1 MSFRKY
7 VLFRSC
13 IESTG
18 DRERFLVVD
27 RLDDLGLIPGFRC
40 CLREPSI
47 SSSVLVSVSIS
58 SVSDAVSPSVAAGV
72 DRSVLMT
79 DDTDASLDR
88 LLAGGVS
95 VCSGTLR
102 ELFG

>member
-1 MSFRKY
+1 MSLRKY

-18 DRERFLVVD
+18 DLARFKD
-27 RLDDLGLIPGFRC
+27 GLDDLGLGPDLRRF
-40 CLREPSI
+40 LRETSI
-47 SSSVLVSVSIS
+47 SNSVSVSVSTS
-58 SVSDAVSPSVAAGV
+58 SVSEAVSPSVAAGV
-72 DRSVLMT
+72 DRSVLVT
-79 DDTDASLDR
+79 DDTDNSLDR
-88 LLAGGVS
+88 LLAGGAS